1 MKLLYTGKTKNVYS
15 LENGNNLLEFKD
27 DVTGKDGKFD
37 PGENSIGLK
46 IEGIGK
52 ANLRTSV
59 LFFEK
64 LKQYGIKTHYISSDF
79 EKGTMEVLSAKVF
92 GKGLEVIC
100 RLKATG
106 SFIKRYGDY
115 IENGSPLNGGYV
127 ETTLKDDNRGD
138 PLITAEGLEALGI
151 MDYKQFESMKKQTLK
166 ITKII
171 ADVLSS
177 KGMDLWDIKFEF
189 GYSGK
194 KVILIDEISSGNMRV
209 YKDGKILDPV
219 TLTSLIN
226 D

>member
-64 LKQYGIKTHYISSDF
+64 LKQHGIKTHYISSDF

-209 YKDGKILDPV
+209 YRDGKILDPV

>member
-209 YKDGKILDPV
+209 YRDGKILDPV

>member
-209 YKDGKILDPV
+209 YKDGKILGPV

>member
-1 MKLLYTGKTKNVYS
+1 MELLYTGKTKNVYK

-37 PGENSIGLK
+37 PGENTIGLK
-46 IEGIGK
+46 IDGIGI
-52 ANLRTSV
+52 ANLKTST
-59 LFFEK
+59 LFFNILKEK
-64 LKQYGIKTHYISSDF
+64 GIKTHFISADF

-100 RLKATG
+100 RLRATG

-115 IENGSPLNGGYV
+115 IADGTIITGGYV
-127 ETTLKDDNRGD
+127 ETTLKDDKKGD
-138 PLITAEGLEALGI
+138 PLITVEGLEALKI
-151 MDYKQFESMKKQTLK
+151 MSYKQFKSVKKQTLK
-166 ITKII
+166 ISEIV
-171 ADVLSS
+171 ADVLRS
-177 KGMDLWDIKFEF
+177 KGLELWDIKFEF

-219 TLTSLIN
+219 ALTSLIIG
-226 D
+226 

>member
-64 LKQYGIKTHYISSDF
+64 LKQHGIKTHYISSDF

-209 YKDGKILDPV
+209 HKDGKILDPV

>member
-52 ANLRTSV
+52 ANLGTSV

>member
-64 LKQYGIKTHYISSDF
+64 LKQHGIKTHYISSDF

>member
-115 IENGSPLNGGYV
+115 IKNGSPLNGGYV

>member
-52 ANLRTSV
+52 ANLKTSV

-64 LKQYGIKTHYISSDF
+64 LKQEGIKTHYISADF
-79 EKGTMEVLSAKVF
+79 EKGTMEVLPAKVF

-115 IENGSPLNGGYV
+115 IQNGTTLKYGYV
-127 ETTLKDDNRGD
+127 ETTLKDDKRGD
-138 PLITAEGLEALGI
+138 PLITAEGLEALEI
-151 MDYKQFESMKKQTLK
+151 MDSRQFKSMKKQTLK
-166 ITKII
+166 ITKIVSE
-171 ADVLSS
+171 VLES

-209 YKDGKILDPV
+209 YKDGQILDPV

-226 D
+226 G